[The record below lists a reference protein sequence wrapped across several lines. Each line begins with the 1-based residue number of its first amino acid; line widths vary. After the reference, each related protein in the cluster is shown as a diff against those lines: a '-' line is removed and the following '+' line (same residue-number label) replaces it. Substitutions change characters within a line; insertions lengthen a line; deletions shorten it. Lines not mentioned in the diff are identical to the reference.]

1 MRFDRISPTWKKVIS
16 YVAVALAASALTFV
30 ICLSRPPQVNYTST
44 GVISNSQ
51 DKLNEIRKIIK
62 DRYIGDV
69 TDEELIEAAAAAML
83 EATGDQ
89 WSYYMNKDEYK
100 LYTEDTK
107 NAYEG
112 VGVTVNA
119 NKYNGGFL
127 IEEVERD
134 SGAALAG
141 INVGDVITHV
151 NGVSTDEMTL
161 DEART
166 NIRGKKGTTVE
177 LTLNRNGEPLVLL
190 VSRGPV
196 AVFVAGGELLD
207 NNIGLVTIAN
217 FDDRC
222 KIEVVKTIED
232 LIAQGAEAL
241 IFDVRF
247 NPGGY
252 KSELVDLLNYLLP
265 EGVLFTSETYDGERT
280 EDTSDAQCLEMP
292 MAVLVNDKSYSAA
305 EFFAAALEE
314 YGWAK
319 TIGEHTTGK
328 GYFQTNFTLSD
339 GSAVHL
345 SVGKYFT
352 PKGVSLAE
360 VGGIAPSITVD
371 IDEDIKEEIRKGTVE
386 PADDPQIQAAVD
398 YLLEKLN

>member
-1 MRFDRISPTWKKVIS
+1 MRFDIPPIWKKVIS
-16 YVAVALAASALTFV
+16 YVAVAVIASALTFA

-44 GVISNSQ
+44 GLISNSQ

-62 DRYIGDV
+62 ECYIGEI
-69 TDEELIEAAAAAML
+69 TDDELIEAAAAAML

-89 WSYYMNKDEYK
+89 WSYYMSKDEYK

-112 VGVTVNA
+112 IGVTVNS

-127 IEEVERD
+127 IEVVEKD

-141 INVGDVITHV
+141 IKVGDVITHV
-151 NGVSTDEMTL
+151 NGVSTDEMNI
-161 DEART
+161 DEAR
-166 NIRGKKGTTVE
+166 NKIRGKKGTTVE
-177 LTLNRNGEPLVLL
+177 LTLNRNGQELVLL

-196 AVFVAGGELLD
+196 AVLVADGELLD
-207 NNIGLVTIAN
+207 DDIGLVTIAN

-222 KIEVVKTIED
+222 EVEVIGEIEE
-232 LIAQGAEAL
+232 LIDQGAKAL

-252 KSELVDLLNYLLP
+252 KSELVGLLDYILP

-280 EDTSDAQCLEMP
+280 EDTSDARCLEMP
-292 MAVLVNDKSYSAA
+292 MAVLVNDNSYSAA
-305 EFFAAALEE
+305 EFFAAALDE
-314 YGWAK
+314 YDWAE
-319 TIGEHTTGK
+319 TVGQHTTGK
-328 GYFQTNFTLSD
+328 GYFQTNFTLDD

-360 VGGIAPSITVD
+360 VGGIAPGIEVEM
-371 IDEDIKEEIRKGTVE
+371 DEDMIEELRKGTLE

-398 YLLEKLN
+398 YLLGKMN